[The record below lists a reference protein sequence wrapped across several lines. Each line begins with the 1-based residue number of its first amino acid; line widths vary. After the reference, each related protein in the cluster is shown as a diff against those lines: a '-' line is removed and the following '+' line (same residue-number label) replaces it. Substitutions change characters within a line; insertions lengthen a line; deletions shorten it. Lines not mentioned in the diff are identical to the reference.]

1 MSVTEQEVIDI
12 QEAKDIAF
20 VRAHKG
26 MVHVSDP
33 EALPAFTDGR
43 GVFDV
48 DLHGR
53 KLDAFVEK
61 HKLEYRID
69 SEDLL
74 PGINSSSENRPVY
87 YGRALWIKRPRP
99 LPNTVA

>member
-1 MSVTEQEVIDI
+1 MGSTSQVTIDI

-33 EALPAFTDGR
+33 QALSAFTDGR

-48 DLHGR
+48 DLHCR
-53 KLDAFVEK
+53 KLEAFMAN
-61 HKLEYRID
+61 HKLHYRID
-69 SEDLL
+69 SEGLL
-74 PGINSSSENRPVY
+74 PGGRPVY
-87 YGRALWIKRPRP
+87 YGRALWIKRSPR
-99 LPNTVA
+99 LPNAVA